1 MTENYRSVFDI
12 IGPIMIGPSSSH
24 TAGAVAIGRVA
35 RQVLGQTPVRVT
47 VHYYESFA
55 QTHQGHGTDYAIVA
69 GRLQMDPADPRVPN
83 SRELASQAGIEINF
97 VEEPGASTIGH
108 PNTAVLDLVGATK
121 QARLAGCS
129 VGGGI
134 IEVRELVLE
143 GVAIQPS
150 GPLPIV
156 LFQAPVADQAKQEQ
170 GRLLI
175 NDLEWKAPFIK
186 QQAFTSP
193 HSTIWAF
200 DLKDYLQDDLRAY
213 LLQTY
218 PGIICLEE
226 S

>member
-35 RQVLGQTPVRVT
+35 RQVLDQTPVRVT
-47 VHYYESFA
+47 VQYYESFA

-69 GRLQMDPADPRVPN
+69 GLLQMDPADPRVPN

-97 VEEPGASTIGH
+97 VEEPGASPIGH
-108 PNTAVLDLVGATK
+108 PNTAVL
-121 QARLAGCS
+121 
-129 VGGGI
+129 
-134 IEVRELVLE
+134 
-143 GVAIQPS
+143 
-150 GPLPIV
+150 
-156 LFQAPVADQAKQEQ
+156 
-170 GRLLI
+170 
-175 NDLEWKAPFIK
+175 DLEWKAPFIK
-186 QQAFTSP
+186 QQVFTSP

-200 DLKDYLQDDLRAY
+200 DLKDYLQDDLRTY

>member
-69 GRLQMDPADPRVPN
+69 GLLQMDPADPRVPN

-97 VEEPGASTIGH
+97 VEEPGASPIGH

-170 GRLLI
+170 GRLLMTWSGRRPLLS
-175 NDLEWKAPFIK
+175 NRPLPARTVRFGPL
-186 QQAFTSP
+186 TSRTTCKTTCGP
-193 HSTIWAF
+193 IYCKPT
-200 DLKDYLQDDLRAY
+200 RA
-213 LLQTY
+213 
-218 PGIICLEE
+218 
-226 S
+226 SFV

>member
-69 GRLQMDPADPRVPN
+69 GLLQMDPADPRVPN

-175 NDLEWKAPFIK
+175 NDLE
-186 QQAFTSP
+186 
-193 HSTIWAF
+193 
-200 DLKDYLQDDLRAY
+200 
-213 LLQTY
+213 
-218 PGIICLEE
+218 
-226 S
+226 